1 MRRILILIGLGFLG
15 AGLVG
20 CTPERTAS
28 SRAVEALLQALVQR
42 DEARFTTLTCP
53 EYEAQA
59 LVEYDSFGLVRAELN
74 GVACAVTG
82 GEGETSVV
90 QCMGSIDATYGSEVR
105 RFDLTARTYQV
116 IQRGGDWLVC
126 GYTK

>member
-1 MRRILILIGLGFLG
+1 MRRILFFIGLGFLA
-15 AGLVG
+15 AGLAS
-20 CTPERTAS
+20 CAPARAAS
-28 SRAVEALLQALVQR
+28 SQAVEGFLRALVQR
-42 DEARFTTLTCP
+42 DEARFTALTCP

-74 GVACAVTG
+74 GVACEVID
-82 GEGETSVV
+82 GEGDTSYIR
-90 QCMGSIDATYGSEVR
+90 CTGSIDATYGSEVR

-116 IQRGGDWLVC
+116 IQSGGDWLVC

>member
-1 MRRILILIGLGFLG
+1 MRRTLFFIGLGFLT
-15 AGLVG
+15 AGLAS
-20 CTPERTAS
+20 CAPARTAS
-28 SRAVEALLQALVQR
+28 SRAVEGLLQALVER

-53 EYEAQA
+53 VYEAQA
-59 LVEYDSFGLVRAELN
+59 LVEYDSFGLVRSELN

-82 GEGETSVV
+82 GEGNTSLVR
-90 QCMGSIDATYGSEVR
+90 CTGSIDATYGNEVR

-116 IQRGGDWLVC
+116 VQSGGDWLVC